1 MDICVYGASSN
12 AIDRVYTDGA
22 REFGKALAGAGMG
35 LVFGGG
41 ASGVMGAAALGV
53 LEAGGEVTGVAPSF
67 FNVDGILLEG
77 CTSLVITE
85 TMRERKQ
92 KMEELSGGFAML
104 PGGIGTLDEFFEI
117 LTLKQLG
124 RHTKPI
130 GVLNINGYFDP
141 VLAMLRRAAEENFM
155 KPETMELFYVSDSS
169 RELIDYFKNY
179 VPERGSVHRYKSIG
193 TAEDS

>member
-12 AIDRVYTDGA
+12 AIDRFYTDGA

-77 CTSLVITE
+77 CADSCDNGDNAGTQAE
-85 TMRERKQ
+85 D
-92 KMEELSGGFAML
+92 GGA
-104 PGGIGTLDEFFEI
+104 
-117 LTLKQLG
+117 
-124 RHTKPI
+124 
-130 GVLNINGYFDP
+130 
-141 VLAMLRRAAEENFM
+141 LRRLCHAPRGNWHFGRVFRD
-155 KPETMELFYVSDSS
+155 T
-169 RELIDYFKNY
+169 YFKTA
-179 VPERGSVHRYKSIG
+179 G
-193 TAEDS
+193 TAHKAHRCFKYKRVF